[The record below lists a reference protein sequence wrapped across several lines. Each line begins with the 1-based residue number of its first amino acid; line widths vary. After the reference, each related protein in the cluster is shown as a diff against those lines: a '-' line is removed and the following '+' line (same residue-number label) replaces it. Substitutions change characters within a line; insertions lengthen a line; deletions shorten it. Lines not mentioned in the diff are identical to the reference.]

1 MSDPLAEVLARY
13 LKHLE
18 ARVRAVAGRT
28 TTPDQEED
36 LAKLPE
42 EFSALCKQ
50 DPRSCLALIVR
61 ALEDASSAFVAVI
74 GSELLAKLLNE
85 NATAIRAEV
94 GHQLRT
100 SGMFRQAFANGLYSS
115 IDPDVIAEWLEIFKE
130 IRSARESKAH

>member
-18 ARVRAVAGRT
+18 ARVRSAAGRT
-28 TTPDQEED
+28 TTPDEEEN
-36 LAKLPE
+36 LPE

-61 ALEDASSAFVAVI
+61 ALQDASSAFVAAI

-85 NATAIRAEV
+85 NAAAIRAEV

-100 SGMFRQAFANGLYSS
+100 SGKFRQAFANGLYSS

-130 IRSARESKAH
+130 IRSAKESGH